1 MKLNNVKLVL
11 YFSIYASAVWL
22 CVVVENSLFN
32 GLEIVLSTGLVGL
45 LIGFCI
51 YQRKDPLKIYTQFED
66 DRKFFRRQRPD
77 LYAACY
83 LIIIGVL
90 CLYAAKGESFETEV
104 TVVDKY
110 KSLFSRTPAYV
121 LQLQDNSLG
130 TLRRRVSK
138 AEWLKE
144 QQGGLV
150 LLEVRQ
156 NILGFNLVTEH
167 KILSRQL

>member
-1 MKLNNVKLVL
+1 MKFNCVKLAL

-22 CVVVENSLFN
+22 SVVVENSLFN
-32 GLEIVLSTGLVGL
+32 GLEIVLSIALVGL

-51 YQRKDPLKIYTQFED
+51 YQRKDLLKIYTQFED

-77 LYAACY
+77 LYAACC

-90 CLYAAKGESFETEV
+90 CLYTAKGESFEMEV
-104 TVVDKY
+104 AVVDKY
-110 KSLFSRTPAYV
+110 RSLFSRTPAYV
-121 LQLQDNSLG
+121 LKIEDNSVG

-144 QQGGLV
+144 QQGDLV
-150 LLEVRQ
+150 LLKVRQ
-156 NILGFNLVTEH
+156 NILGFHLVTEH
-167 KILSRQL
+167 RILSR

>member
-1 MKLNNVKLVL
+1 MKLNNVKLIL
-11 YFSIYASAVWL
+11 YFSIYASASWL

-32 GLEIVLSTGLVGL
+32 GLEIVLSIALVGL

-51 YQRKDPLKIYTQFED
+51 HQRKDPLKIYTQFED

-77 LYAACY
+77 LYAACC

-90 CLYAAKGESFETEV
+90 CLYTAKGESFETEV

-144 QQGGLV
+144 QQSGLV
-150 LLEVRQ
+150 SLKVRQ
-156 NILGFNLVTEH
+156 NILGFHLVTEH
-167 KILSRQL
+167 RILSK